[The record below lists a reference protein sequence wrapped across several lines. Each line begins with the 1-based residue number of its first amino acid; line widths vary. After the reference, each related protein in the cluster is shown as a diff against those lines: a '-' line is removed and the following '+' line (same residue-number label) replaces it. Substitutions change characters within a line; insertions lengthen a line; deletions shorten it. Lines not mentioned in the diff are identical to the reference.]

1 MNFPKSEL
9 SKHEALQLWST
20 CHSKYAKEQIIL
32 SNYSIVFSVMQKL
45 SIPASD
51 EDMFQTGIIGL
62 LKAINTFDFSKG
74 YQFSTYAFPV
84 VRNEILLSFRKSK
97 KSVKAAFSLDDNA
110 DIGNGESVPYS
121 EIISDGKDYE
131 ENTVNS
137 MLAQQIFSKLSPRE
151 KSIFIMFLCTEKH
164 NAKYPKDLEFR
175 RERFPELLKAWG
187 KQRRKAGKNMRVISQ
202 DGTIDMPYEQV
213 IIMRHDK
220 SIYLMEHLT
229 SDVEIAKYS
238 TEEKAKKAMEE
249 LRYAYMCHNIAK
261 IGQAPPDEIDERLTM
276 GLNGVFCFP
285 AEEELE

>member
-137 MLAQQIFSKLSPRE
+137 MLAQQIFEKLSPRE
-151 KSIFIMFLCTEKH
+151 KSIFIMFFV
-164 NAKYPKDLEFR
+164 D
-175 RERFPELLKAWG
+175 G
-187 KQRRKAGKNMRVISQ
+187 KTQCEISEMLGISQ
-202 DGTIDMPYEQV
+202 GTVSRIIKGMGKTKKKGRKKYEG
-213 IIMRHDK
+213 
-220 SIYLMEHLT
+220 
-229 SDVEIAKYS
+229 
-238 TEEKAKKAMEE
+238 
-249 LRYAYMCHNIAK
+249 N
-261 IGQAPPDEIDERLTM
+261 
-276 GLNGVFCFP
+276 
-285 AEEELE
+285 